1 MAWCSVVAKAPQ
13 ESQESD
19 ENVHFFLQGF
29 ASCLPVIKTFFIGAN
44 AFDCMFLLL
53 LRALVQARKDEK
65 GCRMSKETRVSF
77 VSSPGGRL
85 EGSWR
90 VTVHTQLCSHCGAS
104 PCGQS
109 LPREPPRASHK
120 GKPAGLGVAAGAQYT
135 WRAKIWRNLLFIY
148 HLFLPFSP
156 CLGSHTVLSR
166 SPAAMKEL
174 ASPLILLSL
183 FIDVFI

>member
-77 VSSPGGRL
+77 VSSPGG
-85 EGSWR
+85 WR
-90 VTVHTQLCSHCGAS
+90 AVGGLRFTPSSAVTAALLPVDRAS
-104 PCGQS
+104 PGS
-109 LPREPPRASHK
+109 LPEPHTKGSPQDWEWLQEHNTPGEPRF
-120 GKPAGLGVAAGAQYT
+120 GGTYY
-135 WRAKIWRNLLFIY
+135 LFIIY
-148 HLFLPFSP
+148 FYLFPPAQEVILFYQGLLP
-156 CLGSHTVLSR
+156 L
-166 SPAAMKEL
+166 
-174 ASPLILLSL
+174 
-183 FIDVFI
+183 

>member
-77 VSSPGGRL
+77 VSSPGG
-85 EGSWR
+85 WR
-90 VTVHTQLCSHCGAS
+90 AVGGLRFTPSSAVTAALLPVDRAS
-104 PCGQS
+104 PSLTQREARRTGSGCRSTIHLESQDLEELIIYLS
-109 LPREPPRASHK
+109 FIFTFFPLPRKSDC
-120 GKPAGLGVAAGAQYT
+120 
-135 WRAKIWRNLLFIY
+135 FIKVSCRY
-148 HLFLPFSP
+148 ERVSQPIDFAVPFY
-156 CLGSHTVLSR
+156 
-166 SPAAMKEL
+166 
-174 ASPLILLSL
+174 
-183 FIDVFI
+183 

>member
-77 VSSPGGRL
+77 VSSPGG
-85 EGSWR
+85 WR

-109 LPREPPRASHK
+109 LPEPHTKGSPQDWEWLQEHNTPGEPRF
-120 GKPAGLGVAAGAQYT
+120 GGTYY
-135 WRAKIWRNLLFIY
+135 LFIIY
-148 HLFLPFSP
+148 FYLFPPAQEVILFYQGLLP
-156 CLGSHTVLSR
+156 L
-166 SPAAMKEL
+166 
-174 ASPLILLSL
+174 
-183 FIDVFI
+183 